1 MHWQH
6 PCICTW
12 NCSELLATILCRS
25 AVRTLLLWG
34 RKFDSFWGPVV
45 TCFTTLLGWFEIYIQ
60 RNFNNLHFFFLQQ
73 LEGVKLV
80 KVVDKLLYNDRV
92 ETRVGEEK
100 PLEDVNARLQQCL
113 HLPIKF
119 RFKLGFVEKEIITEK
134 GMPEWCVNIQRA
146 IVNHM
151 YLPIQDNN
159 EKYQTREN
167 EVWKTDVN

>member
-1 MHWQH
+1 MSSWQLYSVAQRSDNCYYGAASLI
-6 PCICTW
+6 PFETLTICI
-12 NCSELLATILCRS
+12 
-25 AVRTLLLWG
+25 
-34 RKFDSFWGPVV
+34 
-45 TCFTTLLGWFEIYIQ
+45 
-60 RNFNNLHFFFLQQ
+60 FFLPQ

>member
-1 MHWQH
+1 LI
-6 PCICTW
+6 PFETLTICI
-12 NCSELLATILCRS
+12 
-25 AVRTLLLWG
+25 
-34 RKFDSFWGPVV
+34 
-45 TCFTTLLGWFEIYIQ
+45 
-60 RNFNNLHFFFLQQ
+60 FFLPQ

-134 GMPEWCVNIQRA
+134 GVSEWCVNIQRA

>member
-1 MHWQH
+1 LI
-6 PCICTW
+6 PFETLTICI
-12 NCSELLATILCRS
+12 
-25 AVRTLLLWG
+25 
-34 RKFDSFWGPVV
+34 
-45 TCFTTLLGWFEIYIQ
+45 
-60 RNFNNLHFFFLQQ
+60 FFLPQ